1 MATPG
6 GTHDFLDTT
15 AAAFLTQ
22 RLQRRRMRASAV
34 HQRESAA
41 AATAAGAT
49 EPVPPM
55 SVVIMIVGS
64 RGDVQPFIPIG
75 QRLAER
81 HRVRIATHR
90 VFRSLIEDA
99 GLEFYPLAG
108 DPRQLMDHMV
118 KTGGHIIPRRI
129 DQIVS
134 DVPRQRTM
142 IAEILASTLRACTE
156 PDPDR
161 PGAPGFQADLIVA
174 NPPSFGHIHCA
185 EALYIPLHMVF
196 TMPWSPTAVYPH
208 PFAGLDTGQNQP
220 LQNYLSYGVV
230 DLVIWGGILDLVNGF
245 RRDSLKLPPISLVE
259 GAGLLED
266 HAVPFSYLWPEA
278 LMPRPADWEPHIELA
293 NFTFYDQ
300 APHYEPPAA
309 LAEFL
314 AAGEAPIYVGFGS
327 VLVEDPAAVAGM
339 IFSALNKAGAR
350 GVVSEGW
357 AHLGGGTPPPN
368 VHLIGDTPHDWLF
381 PRCRAVCHHG
391 GAGTTSAGLRA
402 GLPTV
407 VVPSFGDQ
415 FFWGRMVADA
425 GAGPDPIPIA
435 QLNTPAL
442 TAAFDACRRPQVRE
456 RALAL
461 GARLREIDGPERVVQ
476 SIERWLPLAAMRCA
490 THPARLATM
499 ECLACGDARLCPDCV
514 PEHASHL
521 MRPCRYVDWNAR
533 LDRGIVEEF
542 SDLVGDAAKA
552 LWAGFDELVSKVVSR
567 PARPG

>member
-1 MATPG
+1 
-6 GTHDFLDTT
+6 
-15 AAAFLTQ
+15 
-22 RLQRRRMRASAV
+22 
-34 HQRESAA
+34 
-41 AATAAGAT
+41 
-49 EPVPPM
+49 
-55 SVVIMIVGS
+55 
-64 RGDVQPFIPIG
+64 
-75 QRLAER
+75 
-81 HRVRIATHR
+81 
-90 VFRSLIEDA
+90 
-99 GLEFYPLAG
+99 
-108 DPRQLMDHMV
+108 
-118 KTGGHIIPRRI
+118 
-129 DQIVS
+129 
-134 DVPRQRTM
+134 
-142 IAEILASTLRACTE
+142 
-156 PDPDR
+156 
-161 PGAPGFQADLIVA
+161 
-174 NPPSFGHIHCA
+174 
-185 EALYIPLHMVF
+185 
-196 TMPWSPTAVYPH
+196 
-208 PFAGLDTGQNQP
+208 
-220 LQNYLSYGVV
+220 
-230 DLVIWGGILDLVNGF
+230 
-245 RRDSLKLPPISLVE
+245 
-259 GAGLLED
+259 
-266 HAVPFSYLWPEA
+266 
-278 LMPRPADWEPHIELA
+278 
-293 NFTFYDQ
+293 
-300 APHYEPPAA
+300 
-309 LAEFL
+309 
-314 AAGEAPIYVGFGS
+314 
-327 VLVEDPAAVAGM
+327 
-339 IFSALNKAGAR
+339 
-350 GVVSEGW
+350 VSEGW